1 MCKTPFSEHL
11 WKLRCW
17 KSARRRG
24 GSTCRSQN
32 GKSTHHVRST
42 FGRSNVIFR
51 DYNCSC
57 DYNYTSLQ
65 LHYTTPHLQ
74 LHNTTPHHILPTATA
89 TTATATTATTTT
101 TPHNYN
107 HNCNHN
113 YNYYNYNDNYIY
125 TRDRQIDRQIDR
137 GRVREGD
144 SETQRLRDPT
154 TFRSISGF
162 ALPPIHHSNSLLL
175 WFRQLRVFQ
184 ISAITLCGTT
194 DTSG

>member
-1 MCKTPFSEHL
+1 MASEGRKVISKLAKATGAEPCCGLRIEKLNEAHFGVKMCKTPFSEHL

-74 LHNTTPHHILPTATA
+74 LHNTTPHHILPTATTA
-89 TTATATTATTTT
+89 TTTTATTTT

-113 YNYYNYNDNYIY
+113 YNYNYYNYNDNYIY
-125 TRDRQIDRQIDR
+125 TRDRQIDR
-137 GRVREGD
+137 
-144 SETQRLRDPT
+144 
-154 TFRSISGF
+154 
-162 ALPPIHHSNSLLL
+162 
-175 WFRQLRVFQ
+175 
-184 ISAITLCGTT
+184 
-194 DTSG
+194 